1 MKLLSKIKN
10 RIVTSVIIYSLLNAS
25 LLSLT
30 FAQSKKN
37 ESSIQPNDILQIM
50 QAATGVYSQYVD
62 FKATTIMQQVQAQK
76 NQQMMQTLSPNCRKP
91 DGTSCYT
98 VKGKYFPECPLPAS
112 MSNMPQNVCSSA
124 SPNPSQISSMIT
136 YESISKGWVNYYDQ
150 MMNEASNME
159 VPFGLKCLQDKQK
172 ALSSQIAE
180 MVNNLTRLQ
189 DQLNKDKE
197 IFRANN
203 KLLLDEMTSVNDEL
217 NGANGSGENNLKL
230 KALDFNQYFS
240 QNCQS
245 VIGQETLSQGKQ
257 LGLLGIKQGLTASNK
272 RAADFNSNRAIIES
286 EVRTDVEKLQKAI
299 REGGLQD
306 YFNNN
311 PASTSKFKSVSE
323 AAQKQMSD
331 FSVST
336 KRIAGELSKIGYE
349 LPAMDKN
356 FSLDFNEFIAG
367 SENFFKKQYI
377 NDCVTGADKSG
388 IAISTDQILAALQQ
402 KSTKNAGTA
411 RDKYRAALKGILD
424 SDASIDEKMAKIKAL
439 EATYKDISIT
449 YQNSEAQR
457 ITETPYDL
465 YMKTL
470 TKCEQRYTQD
480 DSFASGGQRGV
491 SQKTKVARGQTLLRE
506 IKGLHDN
513 FASNLSSK
521 VLDQA
526 LNCNGEAKKS
536 GANCSSE
543 EAFDHTQASFCV
555 SHASSCANEV
565 NGCYAEAEKHVKDRE
580 TKMRLM
586 AIQFNKKAEDLRLRS
601 NALYDQQKVAVMD
614 MVKAV
619 QSRFPGTNFLI
630 PEGMFVSLPTL
641 KSDRF
646 GVALA
651 NDGDMSF
658 LDELPKKI
666 DLLKEVFKIQQ
677 TKVDDEINDYI
688 GKQTAAMAREKER
701 WNSLAGECKSMIDTS
716 SKELAR
722 MNAEGQKKQNEL
734 DQKVANFCAKYVGIA
749 ENPMPACED
758 AKTLAEDVAAIQSR
772 LSNEATTL
780 TRHFRAACNGY
791 NNEKDVEVASTED
804 NCSDIPPEKYKEKS
818 KCEREL
824 AAARKK
830 NSIATGTKPVKD
842 VPLAALCPSSST
854 SESDFIKAA
863 ANRLPEGKEEI
874 LKYNTLS
881 SLETKIE
888 SIEDNN
894 FFSEIQ
900 RVAASVA
907 GTGDICKK
915 LHAAK
920 DEAPPSD
927 SASSPALKAAQESL
941 TEANSNLKNKT
952 AALETAEKLF
962 KEVPGNAGKSSD
974 ADPVVKAAKDQLAAA
989 KEVASAADTKLKE
1002 ETAKSKVAAAAPN
1015 KRVLLQL
1022 ALNTLQVKPLTLK
1035 DQYAQ
1040 QVRRIGEQSEGTPC
1054 DVRAS
1059 TTAPKLFSG
1068 SSLLPVGFDQSRLGT
1083 ER

>member
-1 MKLLSKIKN
+1 MKLLLKIKN

-25 LLSLT
+25 LLSIT

-37 ESSIQPNDILQIM
+37 ESSIQPNDVLQIM

-388 IAISTDQILAALQQ
+388 IAISTEQILAALQQ

-758 AKTLAEDVAAIQSR
+758 AKTLAEDVAAIQAR

-791 NNEKDVEVASTED
+791 NNEKDMDEYTTPLECGSGLNAKEQKECRAENEVINRKNKKISG
-804 NCSDIPPEKYKEKS
+804 SGGS
-818 KCEREL
+818 KP
-824 AAARKK
+824 AKA
-830 NSIATGTKPVKD
+830 
-842 VPLAALCPSSST
+842 VPLAAVCKDDSV
-854 SESDFIKAA
+854 SDDQFIKNAA
-863 ANRLPEGKEEI
+863 AKLPEESREAIIKSTNIDSLLANDEI
-874 LKYNTLS
+874 
-881 SLETKIE
+881 
-888 SIEDNN
+888 DDRG
-894 FFSEIQ
+894 FFSAIVK
-900 RVAASVA
+900 VAKK
-907 GTGDICKK
+907 GQGNICKK
-915 LHAAK
+915 LHAI
-920 DEAPPSD
+920 
-927 SASSPALKAAQESL
+927 
-941 TEANSNLKNKT
+941 EANSEKSAIEISNLEDSAIPEAEKKT
-952 AALETAEKLF
+952 LAAKTKITSAEKDLNNAKSIKPEDKGKIDSATQALETAQKALSPIEENEKSL
-962 KEVPGNAGKSSD
+962 KE
-974 ADPVVKAAKDQLAAA
+974 QLA
-989 KEVASAADTKLKE
+989 KLK
-1002 ETAKSKVAAAAPN
+1002 KGDVNVDLK
-1015 KRVLLQL
+1015 L
-1022 ALNTLQVKPLTLK
+1022 ALDLLKTQPLSIK

-1059 TTAPKLFSG
+1059 TTAPKLFTG